1 MLRDAA
7 EISSPA
13 LLEDDEL
20 FVKSFRF
27 SSLFFFLFLFLTFS
41 EQNFAGKVLSSVR
54 TENKFEKRVGIWIFL
69 FYFDDYESVIKC
81 ARERWKDV
89 VWLPNF
95 CFDDVW
101 IESVCTRYDY
111 WLLKGSM
118 YFISTMLSG
127 KCIQETMLLI
137 IEGYKIKMKRK

>member
-81 ARERWKDV
+81 ARERW
-89 VWLPNF
+89 N
-95 CFDDVW
+95 
-101 IESVCTRYDY
+101 
-111 WLLKGSM
+111 
-118 YFISTMLSG
+118 
-127 KCIQETMLLI
+127 
-137 IEGYKIKMKRK
+137 KREEKKRRFEEERRCLAA

>member
-1 MLRDAA
+1 MREKDG
-7 EISSPA
+7 I
-13 LLEDDEL
+13 
-20 FVKSFRF
+20 R
-27 SSLFFFLFLFLTFS
+27 
-41 EQNFAGKVLSSVR
+41 GK
-54 TENKFEKRVGIWIFL
+54 KKRGG
-69 FYFDDYESVIKC
+69 SK
-81 ARERWKDV
+81 RKDV